1 MNKIGIILTTIER
14 PQALKKSLDS
24 IIAVWQ
30 DNWMLLIGD
39 QNKHTYGESYDVIT
53 KIIDDNPDKLI
64 KAYKQEYN
72 CGISVARNE
81 LIYKARLN
89 YCDYILLTADSIS
102 FNESM
107 KDITNLLPCFQ
118 KSERPGWS
126 YYDLIGLDL
135 NNRIGWE
142 AKINL
147 IPEQT
152 FELEFIEKVPG
163 ESGWITGDILFDIW
177 PCDIV
182 RNFWIAR
189 TEALIKV
196 PYDEQLIMCEH
207 EDFFWRLNR
216 KGIVVGC
223 TDLCRGTYN
232 KSENT
237 PEYDKIRQT
246 NFRIGKQRLL
256 DKYSLKTWVSYK
268 NIERIQQP

>member
-30 DNWMLLIGD
+30 ENWMLLIGD

-89 YCDYILLTADSIS
+89 YCDYVLLTADSIS
-102 FNESM
+102 FDESM
-107 KDITNLLPCFQ
+107 YDLKLLIPCFNF
-118 KSERPGWS
+118 
-126 YYDLIGLDL
+126 YHLIGLQL

-142 AKINL
+142 AKLKL
-147 IPEQT
+147 IEGQS
-152 FELEFIEKVPG
+152 FELDFIKKMPTQNRWV
-163 ESGWITGDILFDIW
+163 IGDMLFDIW

-182 RNFWIAR
+182 RNFWIAK
-189 TEALIKV
+189 TEVLINTQ
-196 PYDEQLIMCEH
+196 YDEQLIMCEH

-223 TDLCRGTYN
+223 TDLCSGTYN

-256 DKYSLKTWVSYK
+256 DKYSLKTWISYK